1 MHGQVSPGPRVSTIC
16 AVPAGELRYIFIQ
29 PDLTKKVPAQAF
41 PSAKSASPLA
51 KVFSAKRSLREDRS
65 ASESSRKKGTSS
77 RRTGISLQSAEAT
90 SSSVSAKL
98 SDNRARYQSAPP
110 QLFHPSV
117 VSLTLLYISRMLK
130 KVLRV
135 TLNEVKGL
143 MYLKRRDSSLRS
155 E

>member
-1 MHGQVSPGPRVSTIC
+1 MLLGKRQWVQISSKVRTGFSYVNSPIICNPRLRDLSSTNSIIHSQFFET
-16 AVPAGELRYIFIQ
+16 VL
-29 PDLTKKVPAQAF
+29 PAQG
-41 PSAKSASPLA
+41 
-51 KVFSAKRSLREDRS
+51 FSVN
-65 ASESSRKKGTSS
+65 T
-77 RRTGISLQSAEAT
+77 
-90 SSSVSAKL
+90 L
-98 SDNRARYQSAPP
+98 SDSVVLIKNLTEPS
-110 QLFHPSV
+110 SV

>member
-1 MHGQVSPGPRVSTIC
+1 MPTTGSV
-16 AVPAGELRYIFIQ
+16 
-29 PDLTKKVPAQAF
+29 QA
-41 PSAKSASPLA
+41 
-51 KVFSAKRSLREDRS
+51 
-65 ASESSRKKGTSS
+65 
-77 RRTGISLQSAEAT
+77 
-90 SSSVSAKL
+90 
-98 SDNRARYQSAPP
+98 
-110 QLFHPSV
+110 SV

>member
-1 MHGQVSPGPRVSTIC
+1 MNATRQAQSDLASITLIIKWLWDLLRVS
-16 AVPAGELRYIFIQ
+16 A
-29 PDLTKKVPAQAF
+29 
-41 PSAKSASPLA
+41 
-51 KVFSAKRSLREDRS
+51 
-65 ASESSRKKGTSS
+65 
-77 RRTGISLQSAEAT
+77 
-90 SSSVSAKL
+90 SSVDSRTISA
-98 SDNRARYQSAPP
+98 A
-110 QLFHPSV
+110 SV

>member
-1 MHGQVSPGPRVSTIC
+1 MSAVIC
-16 AVPAGELRYIFIQ
+16 ETAAPYFLRNSIERGLPIVELHEILKAVKQGEELEVNLERGHLTNLSSGVELKFEPTPPFILERLDAGGMIPFLKNE
-29 PDLTKKVPAQAF
+29 V
-41 PSAKSASPLA
+41 
-51 KVFSAKRSLREDRS
+51 
-65 ASESSRKKGTSS
+65 
-77 RRTGISLQSAEAT
+77 EAG
-90 SSSVSAKL
+90 
-98 SDNRARYQSAPP
+98 RI
-110 QLFHPSV
+110 PSV

>member
-1 MHGQVSPGPRVSTIC
+1 MQKNGLGRTALGS
-16 AVPAGELRYIFIQ
+16 
-29 PDLTKKVPAQAF
+29 
-41 PSAKSASPLA
+41 KSADEYGSSLA
-51 KVFSAKRSLREDRS
+51 
-65 ASESSRKKGTSS
+65 T
-77 RRTGISLQSAEAT
+77 
-90 SSSVSAKL
+90 
-98 SDNRARYQSAPP
+98 
-110 QLFHPSV
+110 SV